1 MRMIKDAV
9 CGLLLMITIFGM
21 TGWAGYME
29 TTYDL
34 QGTVVECN
42 ANMVTIEDAR
52 GNLWEYEID
61 KVSKG
66 DDIKITFF
74 DNHTHKMYD
83 DEIVKIK
90 VLKNHN

>member
-1 MRMIKDAV
+1 MKMIKDIA
-9 CGLLLMITIFGM
+9 CGVLIMVITLGM
-21 TGWAGYME
+21 MGWAGYME

-34 QGTVVECN
+34 QGIVVECN
-42 ANMVTIEDAR
+42 ANMVTVEDTR
-52 GNLWEYEID
+52 GHLWEYETE

-66 DDIKITFF
+66 DNVKITFF
-74 DNHTHKMYD
+74 DNHTHRIYD

>member
-1 MRMIKDAV
+1 MKMIKDTV
-9 CGLLLMITIFGM
+9 CGLLIIITFIGM
-21 TGWAGYME
+21 MKWAGYME

-34 QGTVVECN
+34 QGTVVNCY

-52 GNLWEYEID
+52 GHFWEYEIE

-66 DDIKITFF
+66 DNVEITFF
-74 DNHTHKMYD
+74 DNHTHRIYD

>member
-1 MRMIKDAV
+1 MRMIKNAV

-21 TGWAGYME
+21 AGWAGYME

-66 DDIKITFF
+66 DNIKITFF

-83 DEIVKIK
+83 DEIVKVK

>member
-1 MRMIKDAV
+1 MRMIKDIV
-9 CGLLLMITIFGM
+9 CGVLIMVITLGM
-21 TGWAGYME
+21 MGWAGYME

-34 QGTVVECN
+34 QGTVVECH
-42 ANMVTIEDAR
+42 ANMVTVEDTR
-52 GNLWEYEID
+52 GHLWEYETE

-66 DDIKITFF
+66 DNVKITFF
-74 DNHTHKMYD
+74 DNHTHRIYD

>member
-1 MRMIKDAV
+1 MRMIKDIA
-9 CGLLLMITIFGM
+9 CGVLIMVIILGM
-21 TGWAGYME
+21 MGWAGYME

-42 ANMVTIEDAR
+42 ANIATVEDTR
-52 GNLWEYEID
+52 GHLWEYETE

-66 DDIKITFF
+66 DNVKITFF
-74 DNHTHKMYD
+74 DNHTHRIYD

-90 VLKNHN
+90 VLKKHN